1 MSLKSCHCFNGVQP
15 THCLFPTV
23 LPITMSFFN
32 DYSVLMTSSKL
43 ACRIFIICLSSDVDG
58 LISSKIDL
66 LVLLVAVY
74 GINKILRQHHVQF
87 VDRPVFP
94 RKTFPNYW
102 SPWRKKKVKINVF
115 IGKEM
120 SLDLKTL
127 SNEFVVALPTAILL

>member
-1 MSLKSCHCFNGVQP
+1 
-15 THCLFPTV
+15 
-23 LPITMSFFN
+23 
-32 DYSVLMTSSKL
+32 MTCSKL

-74 GINKILRQHHVQF
+74 GFNKILLQHHVQF
-87 VDRPVFP
+87 VDCPVFP
-94 RKTFPNYW
+94 RKTFPNYR
-102 SPWRKKKVKINVF
+102 SPWKKKKKVKINVF